1 MNVWNVCVAQR
12 FFSMWGIL
20 LYIST
25 IPFIVKQFPIIPCVS
40 IWEYYSHTYPGVPS
54 LQPHVYL
61 EFLSEIQHT
70 NITVVVLQPRLPA
83 LRLAKLALSLLVLW
97 ILTDYS
103 DASFSLND
111 FAFFANWFN
120 WWSNLHSKI
129 LLSKKVRV
137 L

>member
-1 MNVWNVCVAQR
+1 M
-12 FFSMWGIL
+12 F
-20 LYIST
+20 Y
-25 IPFIVKQFPIIPCVS
+25 
-40 IWEYYSHTYPGVPS
+40 E
-54 LQPHVYL
+54 
-61 EFLSEIQHT
+61 HT

-120 WWSNLHSKI
+120 
-129 LLSKKVRV
+129 
-137 L
+137 